1 MTTLIQ
7 AGTRQKYFGRMDDV
21 QTFKN
26 TKRIINLSWTIPSHS
41 EDEAISNFIEVSKLM
56 SFTYPA
62 YEPIRTEVKNVN
74 DDKEVN
80 NDSAVTLPAS
90 AVANLLQAINNTENE
105 EDRQSII
112 QFAIGEIENDILS
125 SAKEN
130 GSPNNIVKGEL
141 GLISSPPILI
151 LRFVNWINGF
161 GNKGLY
167 GRVGGFS
174 FSPDMENGT
183 VFLKDGVLVPMFV
196 KCSCEFTVIHS
207 DLLRIFW
214 ERKTYKGISLW

>member
-1 MTTLIQ
+1 MIIFRRIGRKLL
-7 AGTRQKYFGRMDDV
+7 YFGRMDDI

-80 NDSAVTLPAS
+80 NDDIITSADSAVS
-90 AVANLLQAINNTENE
+90 NLLQALNNAENE
-105 EDRQSII
+105 AERQSFI
-112 QFAIGEIENDILS
+112 QFAIDDIESGILS
-125 SAKEN
+125 SAQSSSPSS
-130 GSPNNIVKGEL
+130 SPNSNVSTKEIGI
-141 GLISSPPILI
+141 ISSPPILL
-151 LRFVNWINGF
+151 LRFANWISDFEG
-161 GNKGLY
+161 KGLY
-167 GRVGGFS
+167 GRVNGFS

-183 VFLKDGVLVPMFV
+183 VFFKRRS
-196 KCSCEFTVIHS
+196 SCANVCQV
-207 DLLRIFW
+207 
-214 ERKTYKGISLW
+214 